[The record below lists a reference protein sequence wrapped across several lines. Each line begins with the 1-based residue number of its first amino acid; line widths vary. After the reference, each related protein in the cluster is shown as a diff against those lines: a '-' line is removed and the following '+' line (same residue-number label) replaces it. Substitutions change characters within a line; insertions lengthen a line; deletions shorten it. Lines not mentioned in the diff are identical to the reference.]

1 MDFYFNLIKNILKLL
16 FLLWSSCYIQVCCLI
31 SRYLGIF
38 QLSFFYN
45 FYFNPIVVWEH
56 TLYAW
61 YHLNLDVIYNTD
73 CGPAFWLFQVRLW
86 NYILLLEKKVLY
98 MSIRSCW
105 FIVLFNQLYSYWL
118 PPAWYNNYWK
128 RYVDLSISLSVLLVF
143 VSCVLKVFGNGVF
156 QISPSTPLW
165 HWCHSFYLS
174 IVYNHPIHCYYYYF
188 KCFRAIK
195 SRKK

>member
-1 MDFYFNLIKNILKLL
+1 MSSRFHFCPIPINFNKLDFYFNLIKNILKLL

-73 CGPAFWLFQVRLW
+73 CGPACWLFQVRLW

-105 FIVLFNQLYSYWL
+105 FIVLFNQLYSYF
-118 PPAWYNNYWK
+118 
-128 RYVDLSISLSVLLVF
+128 LLLDIAITERGMLICPF
-143 VSCVLKVFGNGVF
+143 LF
-156 QISPSTPLW
+156 Q
-165 HWCHSFYLS
+165 FY
-174 IVYNHPIHCYYYYF
+174 
-188 KCFRAIK
+188 
-195 SRKK
+195 